1 MARIDMRKA
10 RMKEHNQTSVK
21 AMHYQGCRTH
31 FAENRLARLAAMAA
45 GGLGAGCAT
54 QRMAPPLFATPPEQE
69 SPEEPRLI
77 DVPTPP
83 GPKPIPIAI
92 VIPQKVTPITEE
104 NIIMRKGAVIK
115 PGSSVVISV
124 PGSLFQRPQDSAAR
138 EPSDEMGFRTDG
150 YFNVLEQYIER
161 GLIAVGL
168 QVKDRSKF
176 EAKLRDLRDTTAQS
190 QPYEMALG
198 NLQKDLDGGRLTR
211 EEFTEKS
218 IQLRDKLLGPGGS
231 NRNREEMKDISEVIR
246 AAQDGEVMADYVLQ
260 VNDLAVKPFAG
271 APLQLAA
278 RKEVQAALT
287 QNPGLR
293 IGSAEGQPNSIPPT
307 LAQPWAQARFNAKL
321 IEVKTGSIDW
331 IGEYGIESLA
341 VLNDGLSIMI
351 GVRRHTANGKAIVEA
366 ISAYNRSLSDA
377 YRRALDKKADLDIS
391 YQAATEPYPYF
402 GTPDE
407 MEAVQNRRR
416 FEIVQA
422 EQAYTK
428 ELTAYQ
434 EIVRRPPA
442 EAQLDWTYEYD
453 VDAPSVSPDLL
464 KPKTEQDQQSLLEHV
479 KSLGFKVT
487 HDLLKTIK
495 IDAPL

>member
-1 MARIDMRKA
+1 
-10 RMKEHNQTSVK
+10 MKQQIKQHGISFPQ
-21 AMHYQGCRTH
+21 
-31 FAENRLARLAAMAA
+31 NRLALLAAMAA
-45 GGLGAGCAT
+45 VILSAGCAT

-69 SPEEPRLI
+69 SPAEPRLL

-104 NIIMRKGAVIK
+104 NTIMRKGAVIK

-124 PGSLFQRPQDSAAR
+124 PGSLFQRPQDAAAR

-176 EAKLRDLRDTTAQS
+176 EAKLRDLRDTAALGS
-190 QPYEMALG
+190 GNRYEMALE
-198 NLQKDLDGGRLTR
+198 NLQRDLDSGRLTR

-218 IQLRDKLLGPGGS
+218 IQLRDKLLGPGGGS
-231 NRNREEMKDISEVIR
+231 RNREEMKDISEVIR

-278 RKEVQAALT
+278 RKEVQAALS

-331 IGEYGIESLA
+331 IGEYSIESLA

-351 GVRRHTANGKAIVEA
+351 GVRRHTANGKAIVDA
-366 ISAYNRSLSDA
+366 ISAYNRILRDA
-377 YRRALDKKADLDIS
+377 YQRAIDKKATLDLS
-391 YQAATEPYPYF
+391 YQAATEPSPYF

-407 MEAVQNRRR
+407 VEAVQNRRKY
-416 FEIVQA
+416 ELAQV

-428 ELTAYQ
+428 QLTAYQ
-434 EIVRRPPA
+434 EIVRRLPA
-442 EAQLDWTYEYD
+442 EAQMDWVYEYD
-453 VDAPSVSPDLL
+453 VDEPTVSPDLL